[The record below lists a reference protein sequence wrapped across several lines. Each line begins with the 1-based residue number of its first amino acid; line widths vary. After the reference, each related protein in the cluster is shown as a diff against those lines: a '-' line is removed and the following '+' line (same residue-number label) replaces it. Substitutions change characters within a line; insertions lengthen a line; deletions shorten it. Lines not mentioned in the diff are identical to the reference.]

1 MTPARVAVDL
11 GAESCRVSL
20 LRWIDGVP
28 RITLVHRITNGP
40 VAHGDQLRWDLHA
53 IWTGVEKGLRRCA
66 DIAAEGIASIAVDGW
81 ATDYVRLK
89 EDGLALG
96 DPFCYR
102 DPRNIAA
109 EQAVHERIDVHRLY
123 ALTGLQRLRFNT
135 VYQLY
140 ADQMAGIPASVPWI
154 NIPEYIL
161 YLLGGRR
168 VAEYTNATHTGLVG
182 VATAHWCPEVF
193 AAVGLDPAAAPE
205 LVSPGTDVGAL
216 RGPLAALPAFKDTR
230 LIAPA
235 CHDTASAIAGIPGS
249 TDDSGYI
256 SSGTWSLVGAI
267 LDRPCNTPQ
276 AFEKDF
282 TNQGGVAGQICFHKN
297 VIGMWLLRQ
306 CIERWNEQGNEQWSV
321 PELIAQADGLPPA
334 DQVFDVDREDLML
347 PGDVPGRINQ
357 QRRKAGLAPLSEASQ
372 DAPAFASLILHS
384 LAARYAEV
392 FGDLMKVTGKQ
403 LRQLYIVGGGSR
415 NQLLNRL
422 TRQATGLEVHC
433 GYVESATIGNFAIQ
447 LASGNPSKAEIGKW
461 AATLGSAMDSP

>member
-1 MTPARVAVDL
+1 MMPARVAVDL

-20 LRWIDGVP
+20 LRWVEGEP
-28 RITLVHRITNGP
+28 RITQVHRIANGP
-40 VAHGDQLRWDLHA
+40 VAHGDQLRWNLQA
-53 IWTGVEKGLRRCA
+53 IWAGVEEGLRRCA
-66 DIAAEGIASIAVDGW
+66 EIAVEGIASIAVDGW
-81 ATDYVRLK
+81 ATDYVRLNQ
-89 EDGLALG
+89 EGLALA

-140 ADQMAGIPASVPWI
+140 ADQMAGIPASFPWI
-154 NIPEYIL
+154 NIPEYVL

-168 VAEYTNATHTGLVG
+168 VAEYTNATHTGLVS
-182 VATAHWCPEVF
+182 VATGHWCAEVF
-193 AAVGLDPAAAPE
+193 AAVGLDLAAAPE
-205 LVSPGTDVGAL
+205 LVAPGTDVGAL
-216 RGPLAALPAFKDTR
+216 RGPLAALPSFQGTR

-235 CHDTASAIAGIPGS
+235 CHDTASAIAGIPGP

-256 SSGTWSLVGAI
+256 SSGTWSLVGAV
-267 LDRPCNTPQ
+267 LDHPCNTPE

-282 TNQGGVAGQICFHKN
+282 TNQGGVAGQVCFHKN
-297 VIGMWLLRQ
+297 VNGMWLLRQ
-306 CIERWNEQGNEQWSV
+306 CIEVWNGQWSV
-321 PELIAQADGLPPA
+321 PELIARADGLPPP
-334 DQVFDVDREDLML
+334 DRVFDVDQEDLML

-357 QRRKAGLAPLSEASQ
+357 QRRVAGLAPLSEASE

-392 FGDLMKVTGKQ
+392 FRDLVKVTGKQ

-415 NQLLNRL
+415 NQVLNRL
-422 TRQATGLEVHC
+422 TQQATGLRVHC
-433 GYVESATIGNFAIQ
+433 GYVESATIGNFALQ
-447 LASGNPSKAEIGKW
+447 LASGNPTKAEIGKW
-461 AATLGSAMDSP
+461 AAALGTAMDTA